1 MQSLPLELWL
11 LVSSAVSTMWCRSIS
26 CCVDAALR
34 CRVFTFR
41 LSVLIDTPPLLYPA
55 QQIASHVS
63 EPNSVDSSDQCDSLA
78 ALLAL
83 STVSRSWRS
92 LVLSPSCERLW
103 LVAIETA
110 RLPELEAGPPK
121 LVQYA
126 NLVVGRQ
133 CKVRFGALRRLELGT
148 RCSSS
153 GVLTPARMRAHADV
167 HGPSRTQSR
176 IPPPNPP
183 LLQMLGRRVR
193 LAS

>member
-1 MQSLPLELWL
+1 MAASETAKPRSASRKTRQKGIDRLQSLPLELWL

-83 STVSRSWRS
+83 STVSRSWRN

-103 LVAIETA
+103 LVAIEKA
-110 RLPELEAGPPK
+110 GLPELEAPPPK
-121 LVQYA
+121 VVQYA

-133 CKVRFGALRRLELGT
+133 CKVRFG
-148 RCSSS
+148 CSSEV
-153 GVLTPARMRAHADV
+153 GAWYPLFFIWCTDARRECA
-167 HGPSRTQSR
+167 RT
-176 IPPPNPP
+176 
-183 LLQMLGRRVR
+183 
-193 LAS
+193 